1 MQSEDADD
9 EVESRLDDLVDAIEA
24 EDKTAILDWIRGE
37 QFTLVSLSNDEES
50 LSAMILETE
59 EFPAL
64 VAFLSSEHAEQFVDS
79 ISDQIEGEEVDL
91 FEVAGEDLLAPLSS
105 EFGLLIN
112 PESDDAVMI
121 EPKLLQVDAE

>member
-1 MQSEDADD
+1 M
-9 EVESRLDDLVDAIEA
+9 
-24 EDKTAILDWIRGE
+24 
-37 QFTLVSLSNDEES
+37 SLSNDEES

-64 VAFLSSEHAEQFVDS
+64 VAFSEFRSCGAVRRFYFRPDRRVKKS
-79 ISDQIEGEEVDL
+79 ICLKSPVRIC
-91 FEVAGEDLLAPLSS
+91 LAPLSS

-121 EPKLLQVDAE
+121 EPKLLQLDEVDE